1 MDSFP
6 TVNYQ
11 YFSNLGLEQGRHI
24 LIIKIMEVQST
35 RAYDFQGFVSVNDTF
50 SPSFDDTDISPPQK
64 THTGIIVGTI
74 VGGVLGILLLLFGI
88 FFVRRMRSKLQVSH
102 HESYNDNIIISD
114 IKQTTI
120 NPPSDNSLRASGE
133 DITLA
138 IRRPIVELST
148 QALRKKKVEKDSLPS
163 LPRNAA
169 SSEVITIYDGTGSPG
184 GTTYDPFYSHRK
196 STTSSSL

>member
-1 MDSFP
+1 
-6 TVNYQ
+6 
-11 YFSNLGLEQGRHI
+11 
-24 LIIKIMEVQST
+24 MEVQST
-35 RAYDFQGFVSVNDTF
+35 RAYDFQGFVYVNDTF
-50 SPSFDDTDISPPQK
+50 SPGFEGTEISFPQK
-64 THTGIIVGTI
+64 THTGIIVGTT

-120 NPPSDNSLRASGE
+120 NPHSDNSIRESGE

-169 SSEVITIYDGTGSPG
+169 PSEVITIYDGTGSPD

>member
-11 YFSNLGLEQGRHI
+11 YFSISRLERDRHI
-24 LIIKIMEVQST
+24 LIIKIMEIWST
-35 RAYDFQGFVSVNDTF
+35 RAYDFQGFVYVNDTF
-50 SPSFDDTDISPPQK
+50 SGSFDDTDVSFSQK
-64 THTGIIVGTI
+64 THTGIIVGTV
-74 VGGVLGILLLLFGI
+74 VGGILGILLLLFGI
-88 FFVRRMRSKLQVSH
+88 LFARRRWSKLQVSH

-120 NPPSDNSLRASGE
+120 NPHSDNSLRANDE
-133 DITLA
+133 DITLTV
-138 IRRPIVELST
+138 RRPIVELST

-169 SSEVITIYDGTGSPG
+169 SSEVITIYDGTGSPD
-184 GTTYDPFYSHRK
+184 GTIYDPFYSHRK

>member
-1 MDSFP
+1 
-6 TVNYQ
+6 
-11 YFSNLGLEQGRHI
+11 
-24 LIIKIMEVQST
+24 MEVQST

-120 NPPSDNSLRASGE
+120 NPPSDNSLRANDE
-133 DITLA
+133 DITLTV
-138 IRRPIVELST
+138 RRPIVELST

-169 SSEVITIYDGTGSPG
+169 SSEVITIYDGTGSPD
-184 GTTYDPFYSHRK
+184 GTIYDPFYSHRK